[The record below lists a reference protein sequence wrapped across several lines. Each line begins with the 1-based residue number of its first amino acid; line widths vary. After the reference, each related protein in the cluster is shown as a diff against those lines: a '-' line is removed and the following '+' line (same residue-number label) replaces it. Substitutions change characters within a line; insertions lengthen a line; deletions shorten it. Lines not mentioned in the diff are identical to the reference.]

1 MAKIS
6 IAVNARD
13 LREIFQ
19 KSIGLVP
26 CARVPGLLRALE
38 KIAVKRSDADPFEVG
53 VTSLRIL
60 GGRFAIEP
68 RGEDLLKESVVTSL
82 LCGADKKVLIQLH
95 SQLFEQLWTADSET
109 VKEVS
114 TGSAEGEQKG
124 PEGGY
129 KESAE
134 AQNGVAEPV
143 TVVAPAGGNQA
154 EKPIE
159 EVPTGSVEGEQKGP
173 EGGCKESAEAQDG
186 VAEPVTAIAAASGNQ
201 VNKPIAR
208 GRKPAQNNGDEEGA
222 AAARNNE
229 KGIIFVDEKKIF
241 VSIRSALDNLD
252 FADLLAVNVAAAEAV
267 GSLKKGVSLSA
278 PRCKVKRLSGCGD
291 KLTLELESED
301 ETTASLVRGVLGGLS
316 FPSLMQLGG
325 ELLSRINR
333 SQAAPKLRANKAV

>member
-6 IAVNARD
+6 IAVNTRD

-82 LCGADKKVLIQLH
+82 LCGADKKVLILLH

-109 VKEVS
+109 AKEVS

-134 AQNGVAEPV
+134 PV
-143 TVVAPAGGNQA
+143 TG
-154 EKPIE
+154 
-159 EVPTGSVEGEQKGP
+159 
-173 EGGCKESAEAQDG
+173 
-186 VAEPVTAIAAASGNQ
+186 IAAASGNQ

-267 GSLKKGVSLSA
+267 GSLKKGFSPSA

-291 KLTLELESED
+291 RLTLELESED
-301 ETTASLVRGVLGGLS
+301 ETTASLVRGVIGGLS